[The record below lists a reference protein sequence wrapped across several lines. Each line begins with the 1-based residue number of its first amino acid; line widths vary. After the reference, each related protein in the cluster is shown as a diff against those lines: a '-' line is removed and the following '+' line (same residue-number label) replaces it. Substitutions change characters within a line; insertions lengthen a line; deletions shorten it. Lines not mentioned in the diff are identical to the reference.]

1 MAPHTATVLQEIVRT
16 ASGAAAGATD
26 RELLRRF
33 AGAGD
38 QAAFAT
44 LFRRHSGLVLG
55 VCRRTLANIQDAEDA
70 CQATFLV
77 LARKAGVGHWQPS
90 LANWLY
96 ATARRV
102 ARNARVAAERR
113 TRRENRAAV
122 PEAVE
127 PVDRM
132 TGREL
137 LAVLDEELDR
147 LPPQYREA
155 LILCYLQGLT
165 RDEAAARLDVPL
177 TTLKSHLERGRKR
190 LGDALTRRGCVAGAG
205 LLALAATSTAT
216 ASSLRQVEAVLAAV
230 QGASPVAVARLA
242 EGVAAR
248 GAVNK
253 SVAAALLLA
262 GTVALGFGL
271 TLAKPPATAQP
282 RPDDSAPA
290 AEAKPAAPAKPAAG
304 SRQISGRVVGP
315 DGKPVAGAKLFTPV
329 MNDARPVSIEDVGV
343 REIGVS
349 GVDGRYTV
357 SVSPLSKDLPWC
369 WAIAYAPG
377 FGVDWVQL
385 NLNEADVPGEQVLRL
400 PEDVPIVGR
409 LVSTEGRPLAGL
421 SVVAAYVA
429 VPSGGKLD
437 DYLGAWKRN
446 IRHAMSS
453 PRKSLPASLHHIL
466 GPTLTDRDGRFTIRG
481 TGGER
486 VVELLVWGGGMA
498 RSMPF
503 VVTRRGF
510 DPKPYNDLLLNKEY
524 DDLRA
529 LNHFRGLFAPEFTF
543 VMEAG
548 RDVSG
553 VITDSVTGEPVAG
566 CGLVSGG
573 GYSNVTARSDARG
586 RYRLEGLS
594 KTSRPSTISAMP
606 PAGSDYLPRTAAI
619 NDDKGLAPTR
629 LDIRLVKGSVVK
641 GRVIDKQTGKGLR
654 AYLHLAPLPGNKVFG
669 TRPEFSDYATNRT
682 AREADGDGKFRMV
695 TIPGPAILL
704 AQVGVPEMLYGE
716 RFCRYRQAV
725 PDPDHRDLFRA
736 EDGSWIIVTA
746 GNGNEFLSMEHADKV
761 IDVKETGETEVDLFA
776 DPGVTAK
783 ISVQDADGRPLAG
796 ARVAGL
802 TEQYFLTYRLP
813 EATATVYALDP
824 GKPRTLAL
832 HHAERRLGG
841 LVTVRGDEKE
851 PVVAR
856 LSSLGR
862 VTGRLLD
869 GDGQPLAGMTVSIGP
884 RRKIESALY
893 DGANAVLNPVRA
905 DRDGRF
911 VVEGIVAEMP
921 FHLGFRKG
929 KDYYAG
935 KPKFGPHRL
944 KPGETLDLGDR
955 VLQPSR

>member
-16 ASGAAAGATD
+16 AGGAAAGATD

-33 AGAGD
+33 AEAGD
-38 QAAFAT
+38 QAAFAA

-55 VCRRTLANIQDAEDA
+55 VCRRTLTNIQDAEDA

-77 LARKAGVGHWQPS
+77 LARKARSGRWQSS
-90 LANWLY
+90 LANWLF

-102 ARNARVAAERR
+102 ARNARVATERR
-113 TRRENRAAV
+113 TRREGRAAV

-127 PVDRM
+127 PMDRM
-132 TGREL
+132 SGREL

-147 LPPQYREA
+147 LPPHYREA

-165 RDEAAARLDVPL
+165 RDEAAARLGLPL

-205 LLALAATSTAT
+205 LLALAATSAAG
-216 ASSLRQVEAVLAAV
+216 ASPLRQVEAVLAAAN
-230 QGASPVAVARLA
+230 GAPPVAVARLA
-242 EGVAAR
+242 EGVAVR
-248 GAVNK
+248 GGVNK
-253 SVAAALLLA
+253 SVTAALLLA

-271 TLAKPPATAQP
+271 PSARPPATAQP
-282 RPDDSAPA
+282 RPDDSPPA
-290 AEAKPAAPAKPAAG
+290 AEAKPTAPAKPAAD
-304 SRQISGRVVGP
+304 SRQISGRVLGP
-315 DGKPVAGAKLFTPV
+315 DGKPVAGAKLFMPV
-329 MNDARPVSIEDVGV
+329 LKNGLRVSVEDVEV
-343 REIGVS
+343 REIGTS
-349 GVDGRYTV
+349 GADGRYTV
-357 SVSPLSKDLPWC
+357 SVSLLSKDLPWC

-377 FGVDWVQL
+377 FGVDWVQV
-385 NLNEADVPGEQVLRL
+385 NVNEAVPAGEQVLRL

-421 SVVAAYVA
+421 SVVPAYVS
-429 VPSGGKLD
+429 VPPGEKLD
-437 DYLGAWKRN
+437 DYLAQWKRK
-446 IRHAMSS
+446 IPDAMHS
-453 PRKSLPASLHHIL
+453 PKKSLPASLHYIV
-466 GPTLTDRDGRFTIRG
+466 GSTVTDRDGRFTIRG
-481 TGGER
+481 TGAER
-486 VVELLVWGGGMA
+486 IVELLVSGGGMA

-524 DDLRA
+524 DDLRV

-548 RDVSG
+548 KDISG
-553 VITDSVTGEPVAG
+553 VVTDSVTGEPVAG
-566 CGLVSGG
+566 CGLFAGG
-573 GYSNVTARSDARG
+573 GYGHVSTRSDAQG

-594 KTSRPSTISAMP
+594 KVNQPPRVSVLP
-606 PAGSDYLPRTAAI
+606 PAGSDYLPQSPTI

-629 LDIRLVKGSVVK
+629 LDVRLVKGSVVK

-654 AYLHLAPLPGNKVFG
+654 ASVRLAPLPSNKVFG
-669 TRPEFSDYATNRT
+669 TRPEFSHYASNRT
-682 AREADGDGKFRMV
+682 SRETDRDGNFRIV

-716 RFCRYRQAV
+716 RFCHYRQAV

-736 EDGSWIIVTA
+736 FDGSWVIVTA
-746 GNGNEFLSMEHADKV
+746 GNGNEFLSMEHADRV

-783 ISVQDADGRPLAG
+783 IRVQDADGQPLAG

-813 EATATVYALDP
+813 EVTATVYALDP
-824 GKPRTLAL
+824 ANPRTLAL
-832 HHAERRLGG
+832 HHAERKLGG

-856 LSSLGR
+856 LSPLGR

-869 GDGQPLAGMTVSIGP
+869 GDGQPLAGVTVSISP
-884 RRKIESALY
+884 RRKIENALY
-893 DGANAVLNPVRA
+893 ERADAVVNPVRA
-905 DRDGRF
+905 DKDGRF
-911 VVEGIVAEMP
+911 TVEGIVAEMP
-921 FHLGFRKG
+921 FYLSFRKG
-929 KDYYAG
+929 KDYYAS
-935 KPKFGPHRL
+935 KPKSGPHTL

-955 VLQPSR
+955 TLQPSR